1 MFFYNRPM
9 QFLTLTR
16 RRLDAFRAEAFTP
29 ELIAREQKRAR
40 ELYGSGLARQIWKRG
55 DTAGSAI
62 LWEANSE
69 AEVRDAI
76 AALPLAQQGMLEL
89 VFLVPLEPYPGL
101 AQ

>member
-1 MFFYNRPM
+1 M

-16 RRLDAFRAEAFTP
+16 RRLDAFPAEAFTT
-29 ELIAREQKRAR
+29 ELIGREQKRAK

-55 DTAGSAI
+55 DIAGSVI

-69 AEVRDAI
+69 AEVRDAL
-76 AALPLAQQGMLEL
+76 AALPLAQQGMLEVVAL
-89 VFLVPLEPYPGL
+89 IPLEPYPGL